1 MELVFAV
8 TENFTI
14 AQIMTDLSDLD
25 KGKKKNR
32 LCSTFGVQK

>member
-25 KGKKKNR
+25 KGKKNR